1 MTNHQHRHFMRGL
14 SLRAMAV
21 AAALAAAPAQ
31 SAQPGL
37 AFHQAAAPLDDALRL
52 YAARTGR
59 QMLYTSALVAGLRAP
74 ALEGRLDPDTA
85 LRRLLAGTPVAIV
98 RLDGKLVVLGE
109 RVPPAAAVRA
119 TPPRRAAR
127 QAPDR
132 APAPAAGPDATNAT
146 EIIVTGS
153 NIRGQAA
160 IAPVIQLDAADIA
173 RSGFG
178 TVSEAIA
185 ALPQNF
191 GGTATEDSV
200 ATASDRSFPNTG
212 FGAGVNLR
220 GLGSDATLVLV
231 NGRRVAGAG
240 GRGDFT
246 DLSSIPLGAIARIE
260 ILTDGASAIYGSDAV
275 GGVVNMILKKDYEGA
290 ETRMRLGGV
299 TKGGARDVQF
309 GQLAGLHW
317 STGHLFA
324 SYEFSRR
331 DALPSAARRYT
342 ATSDLRAL
350 GGNDY
355 RVPYAMPGN
364 VLRFDAALG
373 TYVSAFAI
381 PDGQD
386 GTALTAASFRAGGN
400 LNNQRAG
407 TDILPR
413 QTRHIGYAYAE
424 QQAGDTLTLFAEGRY
439 AHRSFHLSL
448 ASTYTAF
455 PISGT
460 NPYFVSPTGAASDIL
475 GYSFL
480 RELGPSHNAGTVK
493 TWSGAAGGTLKLG
506 GDWRL
511 DVYGSRAVEHTF
523 YRNDNTINSTYF
535 YEALGVTPDNPATAY
550 DPRRDGYFN
559 PYGSGRSN
567 SAALLAFINQGY
579 SVEYDDARVD
589 DIVAKADGALAALP
603 GGTMRLAVGA
613 GLRWE
618 HFARRGETFYDG
630 VAPTPLI
637 PTDATRRIESAF
649 AELSLPLVGQDNSL
663 WGIRKLLVTAAVR
676 HERYQDFGSTTNPK
690 LGLSWEPADGLTLR
704 GSWGTSF
711 RAPSIKEVTD
721 PLRVS
726 TAQYPNASGGRTPV
740 LALSG
745 GNPDLK
751 PEKARSWSFGAVLA
765 PTGIRG
771 LRAEATWFR
780 TSFRDRIGRPAFE
793 NPTRALRDPSYAPF
807 VTLLDPVGNPA
818 DAARLQALLNTPG
831 AVSSVLLP
839 VSSLRGI
846 VDGRYVNTAKTMV
859 QGVDM
864 LLRQALTLGTSKLQ
878 LSANGTWLIDYKSQV
893 TPAAP
898 LVDRVA
904 TVGNPSDFRGRV
916 TASWD
921 RGPVGATLTANY
933 VHGYRDDISVPNRH
947 VASWT
952 TLDAQL
958 RYSPQGEGWT
968 DGLSFS
974 LSVTNLLATD
984 PPFVNLATGYGY
996 DPANADPLGR
1006 FVALQVT
1013 KRW

>member
-1 MTNHQHRHFMRGL
+1 MTEHTR
-14 SLRAMAV
+14 RAIGRRIALQ
-21 AAALAAAPAQ
+21 ALTAALFALPVESAP
-31 SAQPGL
+31 PRV
-37 AFHQAAAPLDDALRL
+37 AFHQPAAPLDDALQR
-52 YAARTGR
+52 YAAQTGR

-85 LRRLLAGTPVAIV
+85 LRRLLADSPVAIV
-98 RLDGKLVVLGE
+98 RLEDKLVVLGE
-109 RVPPAAAVRA
+109 RPAAEPIRRSPARA
-119 TPPRRAAR
+119 TAKAASK
-127 QAPDR
+127 PST
-132 APAPAAGPDATNAT
+132 GSATANES
-146 EIIVTGS
+146 EIVVTGS
-153 NIRGQAA
+153 NIRGQATTS
-160 IAPVIQLDAADIA
+160 PVLKLDAVDLV

-178 TVSEAIA
+178 TVSEALA

-246 DLSSIPLGAIARIE
+246 DLSSIPVGAIARIE

-290 ETRMRLGGV
+290 ETRLRLGSV
-299 TKGGARDVQF
+299 TKGGARDYQF
-309 GQLAGLHW
+309 GQLAGVRW
-317 STGHLFA
+317 PTGHLFA

-331 DALPSAARRYT
+331 EALPSAARRYT
-342 ATSDLRAL
+342 ATSDLRAF

-355 RVPYAMPGN
+355 RVPFAMPGN

-386 GTALTAASFRAGGN
+386 GTALTPASFQPGGN

-413 QTRHIGYAYAE
+413 QTRHIGYVHAE
-424 QQAGDTLTLFAEGRY
+424 QQAGDDLTLFAEGRY
-439 AHRSFHLSL
+439 ARRTFHLLL

-455 PISGT
+455 PISGS
-460 NPYFVSPTGAASDIL
+460 NPFFVSPTGAASDIL

-480 RELGPSHNAGTVK
+480 RELGPSRNGGTVR
-493 TWSGAAGGTLKLG
+493 TWSAAAGGTLKLG
-506 GDWRL
+506 GGWTL
-511 DVYGSRAVEHTF
+511 DIYGTRAVEHTF
-523 YRNDNTINSTYF
+523 YRNDNTINATYF
-535 YEALGVTPDNPATAY
+535 YEALGVTPDNPATSY

-559 PYGSGRSN
+559 PYGSGTSN
-567 SAALLAFINQGY
+567 GPALLGFINQGY

-589 DIVAKADGALAALP
+589 EIVAKADGRLAELP
-603 GGTMRLAVGA
+603 GGTMRLAIGA

-618 HFARRGETFYDG
+618 HFARTGETFYDG
-630 VAPTPLI
+630 LVPTPLI
-637 PTDATRRIESAF
+637 PTDAMRRIESVF
-649 AELSLPLVGQDNSL
+649 AELSLPIVGQSNSR
-663 WGIRKLLVTAAVR
+663 WGVHSLLLTAAVR
-676 HERYQDFGSTTNPK
+676 HERYQDFGHTTNPK
-690 LGLSWEPADGLTLR
+690 LGLRWEPLDGLTLR
-704 GSWGTSF
+704 SSWGSSF
-711 RAPSIKEVTD
+711 RAPAIKEVTD

-745 GNPDLK
+745 GNPDLE
-751 PEKARSWSFGAVLA
+751 PEKARSWSVGAAVA
-765 PTGIRG
+765 PIG
-771 LRAEATWFR
+771 LPGLKVEANWFR

-807 VTLLDPVGNPA
+807 VTLLDPIGSPA
-818 DAARLQALLNTPG
+818 DAARLQALLDTPG

-839 VSSLRGI
+839 VSALRGI
-846 VDGRYVNTAKTMV
+846 VDGRYVNTAKTV
-859 QGVDM
+859 AQGVDM
-864 LLRQALTLGTSKLQ
+864 LLSQALSIGTSKVQ
-878 LSANGTWLIDYKSQV
+878 ISVNGTWLIDYKSQV
-893 TPAAP
+893 TSAAP
-898 LVDRVA
+898 LVERVA
-904 TVGNPSDFRGRV
+904 TVGNPTDFRGRATV
-916 TASWD
+916 SWD
-921 RGPVGATLTANY
+921 RGAVGATLTANY
-933 VHGYRDDISVPNRH
+933 VHGYRDDISVPSRPI
-947 VASWT
+947 ASWT

-958 RYSPQGEGWT
+958 RYSPQGDCWAR
-968 DGLSFS
+968 GLSFS
-974 LSVTNLLATD
+974 LSAINLLATN
-984 PPFVNLATGYGY
+984 PPFVNQAAGYGY

-1006 FVALQVT
+1006 FVAFQVT

>member
-1 MTNHQHRHFMRGL
+1 MTEHTR
-14 SLRAMAV
+14 RAIGRRIALQ
-21 AAALAAAPAQ
+21 ALTAALFALPVESAP
-31 SAQPGL
+31 PRV
-37 AFHQAAAPLDDALRL
+37 AFHQPAAPLDDALQR
-52 YAARTGR
+52 YAAQTGR

-85 LRRLLAGTPVAIV
+85 LRRLLADSPVAIV
-98 RLDGKLVVLGE
+98 RLEDKLVVLGE
-109 RVPPAAAVRA
+109 RPAAEPIRRSPARA
-119 TPPRRAAR
+119 TAKAASK
-127 QAPDR
+127 PST
-132 APAPAAGPDATNAT
+132 GSATANES
-146 EIIVTGS
+146 EIVVTGS
-153 NIRGQAA
+153 NIRGQATTS
-160 IAPVIQLDAADIA
+160 PVLKLDAVDLV

-178 TVSEAIA
+178 TVSEALA

-246 DLSSIPLGAIARIE
+246 DLSSIPVGAIARIE

-290 ETRMRLGGV
+290 ETRLRLGSV
-299 TKGGARDVQF
+299 TKGGARDYQF
-309 GQLAGLHW
+309 GQLAGVRW
-317 STGHLFA
+317 PTGHLFA

-331 DALPSAARRYT
+331 EALPSAARRYT
-342 ATSDLRAL
+342 ATSDLRAF

-355 RVPYAMPGN
+355 RVPFAMPGN

-386 GTALTAASFRAGGN
+386 GTALTPASFQPGGN

-413 QTRHIGYAYAE
+413 QTRHIGYVHAE
-424 QQAGDTLTLFAEGRY
+424 QQAGDDLTLFAEGRY
-439 AHRSFHLSL
+439 ARRTFHLLL

-455 PISGT
+455 PISGS
-460 NPYFVSPTGAASDIL
+460 NPFFVSPTGAASDIL

-480 RELGPSHNAGTVK
+480 RELGPSRNGGTVR
-493 TWSGAAGGTLKLG
+493 TWSAAAGGTLKLG
-506 GDWRL
+506 GGWTL
-511 DVYGSRAVEHTF
+511 DIYGTRAVEHTF
-523 YRNDNTINSTYF
+523 YRNDNTINATYF
-535 YEALGVTPDNPATAY
+535 YEALGVTPDNPATSY

-559 PYGSGRSN
+559 PYGSGTSN
-567 SAALLAFINQGY
+567 GPALLGFINRGY

-589 DIVAKADGALAALP
+589 EIVAKADGRLAELP
-603 GGTMRLAVGA
+603 GGTMRLAIGA

-618 HFARRGETFYDG
+618 HFARTGETFYDG
-630 VAPTPLI
+630 LVPTPLI
-637 PTDATRRIESAF
+637 PTDATRRIESVF
-649 AELSLPLVGQDNSL
+649 AELSLPIVGQSNSR
-663 WGIRKLLVTAAVR
+663 WGVHSLLLTAAVR
-676 HERYQDFGSTTNPK
+676 HERYQDFGHTTNPK
-690 LGLSWEPADGLTLR
+690 LGLRWEPLDGLTLR
-704 GSWGTSF
+704 SSWGSSF
-711 RAPSIKEVTD
+711 RAPAIKEVTD

-745 GNPDLK
+745 GNPDLE
-751 PEKARSWSFGAVLA
+751 PEKARSWSVGAAVA
-765 PTGIRG
+765 PIG
-771 LRAEATWFR
+771 LPGLKVEANWFR

-807 VTLLDPVGNPA
+807 VTLLDPIGSPA
-818 DAARLQALLNTPG
+818 DAARLQALLDTPG

-839 VSSLRGI
+839 VSALRGI
-846 VDGRYVNTAKTMV
+846 VDGRYVNTAKTV
-859 QGVDM
+859 AQGVDM
-864 LLRQALTLGTSKLQ
+864 LLNQALSIGTSKVQ
-878 LSANGTWLIDYKSQV
+878 ISVNGTWLIDYKSQV
-893 TPAAP
+893 TSAAP
-898 LVDRVA
+898 LVERVA
-904 TVGNPSDFRGRV
+904 TVGNPTDFRGRATV
-916 TASWD
+916 SWD
-921 RGPVGATLTANY
+921 RGAVGATLTANY
-933 VHGYRDDISVPNRH
+933 VHGYRDDISVPSRPI
-947 VASWT
+947 ASWT

-958 RYSPQGEGWT
+958 RYSPQGDGWAR
-968 DGLSFS
+968 GLSFS
-974 LSVTNLLATD
+974 LSAINLLATN
-984 PPFVNLATGYGY
+984 PPFVNQAAGYGY

-1006 FVALQVT
+1006 FVAFQVT

>member
-1 MTNHQHRHFMRGL
+1 MTDQQQRHGSTRL
-14 SLRAMAV
+14 KLPAIAL
-21 AAALAAAPAQ
+21 AAALAAMPAEG
-31 SAQPGL
+31 AGPRL
-37 AFHQAAAPLDDALRL
+37 AFHQAAAPLDDALQL
-52 YAARTGR
+52 YAAQTGR

-74 ALEGRLDPDTA
+74 AIEGRLDADTA
-85 LRRLLAGTPVAIV
+85 LRRLLAGTPVTIV
-98 RLDGKLVVLGE
+98 RREGRLVVLGE
-109 RVPPAAAVRA
+109 RAKPVARRPKPVPRA
-119 TPPRRAAR
+119 
-127 QAPDR
+127 DR
-132 APAPAAGPDATNAT
+132 KAPAKPVVPDATPDAA

-160 IAPVIQLDAADIA
+160 IAPVLKLDATDIA

-246 DLSSIPLGAIARIE
+246 DLSSIPVGAIARIE

-290 ETRMRLGGV
+290 ETRLRLGGV
-299 TKGGARDVQF
+299 TKGGARDYQF
-309 GQLAGLHW
+309 GQLAGLRW
-317 STGHLFA
+317 PTGHVFA

-331 DALPSAARRYT
+331 EALPSAARRYT

-373 TYVSAFAI
+373 TYVAAFAI

-386 GTALTAASFRAGGN
+386 GTGLTAASFRPGGN

-424 QQAGDTLTLFAEGRY
+424 QQAGDDVTLFAEGRY
-439 AHRSFHLSL
+439 ARRRFHLLL

-455 PISGT
+455 PISAT
-460 NPYFVSPTGAASDIL
+460 NPYFVSPTGAASDII

-480 RELGPSHNAGTVK
+480 RELGPSRNAGTVR
-493 TWSGAAGGTLKLG
+493 TWSAAAGGTVKLG

-511 DVYGSRAVEHTF
+511 DVYGARAVEHTF

-535 YEALGVTPDNPATAY
+535 YEALGVTPDNVATAY

-559 PYGSGRSN
+559 PYGSGHSN

-589 DIVAKADGALAALP
+589 DIVAKADGALVDLP
-603 GGTMRLAVGA
+603 GGTVRLAVGA

-618 HFARRGETFYDG
+618 HFARHGETFYDG

-637 PTDATRRIESAF
+637 PTDATRRIGSAF
-649 AELSLPLVGQDNSL
+649 AELSLPLVGADNAV
-663 WGIRKLLVTAAVR
+663 WGVRRLLLTAAVR
-676 HERYQDFGSTTNPK
+676 HEHYQDVGSTTNPK
-690 LGLSWEPADGLTLR
+690 LGLAWEPANGLSLR

-745 GNPDLK
+745 GNPGLK
-751 PEKARSWSFGAVLA
+751 PETARTWSLGAALA
-765 PTGIRG
+765 PTALKG
-771 LRAEATWFR
+771 LRVEANWFQTR
-780 TSFRDRIGRPAFE
+780 FRDRIGRPAFE

-807 VTLLDPVGNPA
+807 ITLLDPVNNPA
-818 DAARLQALLNTPG
+818 DAARLQALLDTPG

-846 VDGRYVNTAKTMV
+846 VDGRYVNTAKTVV
-859 QGVDM
+859 QGVD
-864 LLRQALTLGTSKLQ
+864 LLLSQALTLGTSSLQ

-893 TPAAP
+893 TPAAA
-898 LVDRVA
+898 LVERVA
-904 TVGNPSDFRGRV
+904 TVGNPSDFRSRA
-916 TASWD
+916 TISWD
-921 RGPVGATLTANY
+921 RGPLGATLTANY

-947 VASWT
+947 IASWT

-958 RYSPQGEGWT
+958 RYSPQGPGWAK
-968 DGLSFS
+968 GLTVS
-974 LSVTNLLATD
+974 LSITNLLATD
-984 PPFVNLATGYGY
+984 PPFVNMATGYGY

-1006 FVALQVT
+1006 FAALQIS
-1013 KRW
+1013 KKW